1 MLHRIGFGMA
11 THKAFPQQGFLAS
24 LERSGS
30 GGTGTPLPPAL
41 ARLPLAAD
49 AGEHPA
55 LLIQLLRTRREVLQ
69 ASFHTEQVAD
79 ELRRYQKFARPGQ
92 PSPSAVR
99 LRQQQAAARQ
109 AASVARQRFVQAA
122 AALVRE
128 AAIEVPPRQSL
139 EAFVM
144 RWIDLNIPADIESA
158 G

>member
-11 THKAFPQQGFLAS
+11 TQKAFPQQGFLAS

-30 GGTGTPLPPAL
+30 WETDTPLPAAL
-41 ARLPLAAD
+41 AAVAGEQSALAA
-49 AGEHPA
+49 G
-55 LLIQLLRTRREVLQ
+55 LLTQLLRTRREVLQ
-69 ASFHTEQVAD
+69 ASFHAARVAD

-109 AASVARQRFVQAA
+109 AVSVARQRFVQAA
-122 AALVRE
+122 ATLVRD
-128 AAIEVPPRQSL
+128 ASIEVPPRQSL
-139 EAFVM
+139 EAFIT
-144 RWIDLNIPADIESA
+144 RWIDLNVPADIEPA